1 MPFFRDPNPHTFDP
15 ITGTF
20 RSNSDQVADAIS
32 RLGLDP
38 DGADSYVIP
47 DSELK
52 EVAGSALS
60 TDLLKPGWLGI
71 SPSVDPSL
79 SPGENLSRFEA
90 SSAKEFS
97 DFKSDPLGYV
107 SKTSGDIISSV
118 SDQLSGKASG
128 SSPITKKTSSGGFG
142 SLPPARS
149 QIPYFYAD
157 LAKAYGMD
165 ATTAYQE
172 ALSNTSYQRA
182 VADLQQA
189 GLNPVLAVQG
199 MSGSN
204 GVYSARQAGNGV
216 SFGFS
221 GSSSGKDAH
230 ENYKSLSNLGTVG
243 GAAIGFLLTKN
254 VGGAAKGAATGNQV
268 LGALGNL
275 LDSK

>member
-1 MPFFRDPNPHTFDP
+1 MKFFREPNPITFDP
-15 ITGTF
+15 ITGTY
-20 RSNSDQVADAIS
+20 RSNSDQVADAIQ
-32 RLGLDP
+32 RLGVDP

-79 SPGENLSRFEA
+79 SPGENLARFNA

-97 DFKSDPLGYV
+97 DFKSDPLDYV
-107 SKTSGDIISSV
+107 SKTSGEIIDSV
-118 SDQLSGKASG
+118 TDQLSGKSSS
-128 SSPITKKTSSGGFG
+128 SSPIAKKTFSGGSG
-142 SLPPARS
+142 SPPPVVR
-149 QIPYFYAD
+149 QTPYFFAD

-172 ALSNTSYQRA
+172 ALSNTSYERA
-182 VADLQQA
+182 VADLQRA

-199 MSGSN
+199 MSGAN

-221 GSSSGKDAH
+221 GSSSAKDAH
-230 ENYKSLSNLGTVG
+230 SNWKELSNLGTVG

-254 VGGAAKGAATGNQV
+254 VSGAAAGAATGSQV

-275 LDSK
+275 KDLK